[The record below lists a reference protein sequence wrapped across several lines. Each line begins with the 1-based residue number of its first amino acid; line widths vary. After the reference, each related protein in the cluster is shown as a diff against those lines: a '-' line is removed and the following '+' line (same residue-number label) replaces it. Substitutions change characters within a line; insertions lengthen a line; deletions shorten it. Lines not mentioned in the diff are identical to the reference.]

1 MDGGIAAL
9 LAAALGAIG
18 AAIGLIIT
26 KENKTSEFRQ
36 IWINEL
42 RNAIVGLSQAY
53 QVAAE
58 KSPNT
63 EEEKIKARLEVNKL
77 VAEIQLRLNSAK
89 PNKHERA
96 LKAILVKAE
105 SEILNMDANIVS
117 LLVDLLKAGSNVL
130 KMEWKRVKRG
140 EIKYRICVWVASS
153 LAIASIVLS
162 LAYAY
167 YHVDHLFDVITK

>member
-53 QVAAE
+53 QIAAE
-58 KSPNT
+58 RSHYSK
-63 EEEKIKARLEVNKL
+63 EEKLKARLEANKL
-77 VAEIQLRLNSAK
+77 VAEIQLRLNSLK
-89 PNKHERA
+89 PNKYERE
-96 LKAILVKAE
+96 LK
-105 SEILNMDANIVS
+105 EILEQAEIELLTKNANIIA
-117 LLVDLLKAGSNVL
+117 LVIKLLKAGSNVL
-130 KMEWKRVKRG
+130 KGEWKRVKRG

-153 LAIASIVLS
+153 LAVTS
-162 LAYAY
+162 LVVSATYLY
-167 YHVDHLFDVITK
+167 YHIDHVVKIITN

>member
-63 EEEKIKARLEVNKL
+63 EEEKRKARLEVNKL

-105 SEILNMDANIVS
+105 SEILNVEANVIS
-117 LLVDLLKAGSNVL
+117 LVVDLLKAGSNIL
-130 KMEWKRVKRG
+130 KSEWKRVKRG

-153 LAIASIVLS
+153 LAIASLGVSATYL
-162 LAYAY
+162 Y
-167 YHVDHLFDVITK
+167 YHIDHVIKIITN